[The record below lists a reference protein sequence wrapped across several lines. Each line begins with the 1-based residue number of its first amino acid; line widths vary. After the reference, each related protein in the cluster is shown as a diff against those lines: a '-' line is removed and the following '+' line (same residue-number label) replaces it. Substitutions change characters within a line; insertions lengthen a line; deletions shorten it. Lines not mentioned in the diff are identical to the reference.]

1 MEDGKMSVLIPF
13 AEDSR
18 QPLASTEI
26 DFGSY
31 RCQNIQLL
39 STSGSSGLVYQ
50 ATSDNYFDEN
60 GSPAA
65 SLIVK
70 ECYPLELSG
79 RISRDGDRLSFKT
92 GTTGDELRL
101 FNRYL
106 NRYRKAFENNALL
119 MRSGAREQVSMP
131 SRAFS
136 ANGTLY
142 IVNNASHGIVMSKA
156 FISMDLYQKIKTLIR
171 LCETIAAIHDAG
183 YLYLDLKPDN
193 VLCVLNPARPR
204 DFTDEIR
211 LFDFDSMTA
220 RSEVGNPNTVIS
232 GSGDW
237 SSFEQT
243 HPGHLSEIGPASDI
257 YAIGA
262 MLFWITIGRP
272 PTTNEVIHAGGN
284 WQIRAKDLINI
295 DISNLPSDFITHV
308 RSIFNRTLC
317 VDPSFRLQSARE
329 LASELET
336 LGELVMPENK
346 AIAKRLEQLE
356 QKLDAINSQALHAAT
371 QDTSPVTIKLTPRL
385 DTDGSS
391 ANESTVRA
399 NDCESQIPERS
410 INSAFIAIQ
419 ALSTLRPDVPLS
431 EAANNR
437 IDEMVNSLKTSLDN
451 RNVEETIGVGERA
464 ATICNA
470 LMAMITLSALCAAA
484 SDECESTLLS
494 ISEKL
499 DAAIACMNLDA
510 IDEICQ
516 HLDASNNALRAIF
529 VLSTFLDKS
538 SFPYLSDGLRLEAE
552 NLIREV
558 NAALADTTKVDFDQ
572 ENSRIE
578 EMSHRISEDI
588 QLGMLRSLF

>member
-1 MEDGKMSVLIPF
+1 MSVLIPF

-31 RCQNIQLL
+31 RCHNIQLL

-60 GSPAA
+60 GSPVA

-70 ECYPLELSG
+70 ECYPLELSE

-92 GTTGDELRL
+92 GTTEDELRL
-101 FNRYL
+101 FDRYL

-156 FISMDLYQKIKTLIR
+156 FKSMSLYQRIKTLIR
-171 LCETIAAIHDAG
+171 LCETIAAIHDVG

-193 VLCVLNPARPR
+193 ILCVLNPARPQ

-232 GSGDW
+232 GSGNW

-284 WQIRAKDLINI
+284 WQIREKDLINI
-295 DISNLPSDFITHV
+295 NISNLPSDFITHV
-308 RSIFNRTLC
+308 RNIFNRTLC
-317 VDPSFRLQSARE
+317 VDPSLRLQSARE

-336 LGELVMPENK
+336 LGELVMPENN

-371 QDTSPVTIKLTPRL
+371 QDTSPATIKLTPRL

-391 ANESTVRA
+391 ANESTVGA
-399 NDCESQIPERS
+399 NDCESQILERS
-410 INSAFIAIQ
+410 ISSAFIAIQ

-437 IDEMVNSLKTSLDN
+437 IDEIINSLKTSLDN
-451 RNVEETIGVGERA
+451 RNIEETIGVGERA

-470 LMAMITLSALCAAA
+470 LMAMITLSAFCDAA

-558 NAALADTTKVDFDQ
+558 NAALADTTKIDFDQ
-572 ENSRIE
+572 ENCRIE

-588 QLGMLRSLF
+588 QLGMLRGLF

>member
-1 MEDGKMSVLIPF
+1 MSVLIPF

-31 RCQNIQLL
+31 RCHNIQLL

-50 ATSDNYFDEN
+50 AASDNYFDEN
-60 GSPAA
+60 GSPVA

-70 ECYPLELSG
+70 ECYPLELSE

-92 GTTGDELRL
+92 GTTEDELKL
-101 FNRYL
+101 FDRYL

-119 MRSGAREQVSMP
+119 MCSGAREQVSMP

-156 FISMDLYQKIKTLIR
+156 FKTMTLHQKIKALVR

-193 VLCVLNPARPR
+193 ILCVLNPARPQ

-211 LFDFDSMTA
+211 LFDFDSVTA
-220 RSEVGNPNTVIS
+220 RSEIGDPNTVIS
-232 GSGDW
+232 GSGNW

-257 YAIGA
+257 YAIGT

-308 RSIFNRTLC
+308 RNIFNRTLC

-329 LASELET
+329 LASELEA

-391 ANESTVRA
+391 ANESTVGA

-410 INSAFIAIQ
+410 ISSAFIAIQ
-419 ALSTLRPDVPLS
+419 ALSTLRSDVPLS

-437 IDEMVNSLKTSLDN
+437 IDEMINSLKTSLDN

-470 LMAMITLSALCAAA
+470 LMAMITLSAPCAAA
-484 SDECESTLLS
+484 SDERESTLLS

-510 IDEICQ
+510 IHEICQ

-538 SFPYLSDGLRLEAE
+538 SFPYLSDELRLEAE

-578 EMSHRISEDI
+578 EMGHRISEDV
-588 QLGMLRSLF
+588 QLGMFRSLF

>member
-1 MEDGKMSVLIPF
+1 MSVLIPF
-13 AEDSR
+13 AADSR

-26 DFGSY
+26 DFGRY
-31 RCQNIQLL
+31 RCRDIQLL

-50 ATSDNYFDEN
+50 ATSDNYFDES
-60 GSPAA
+60 GSPVAQ
-65 SLIVK
+65 LIIK
-70 ECYPLELSG
+70 ECYPLELSE
-79 RISRDGDRLSFKT
+79 RISRNGDLITFKT
-92 GTTGDELRL
+92 GTTEDELRL
-101 FNRYL
+101 FDRYL

-142 IVNNASHGIVMSKA
+142 IVNNASRGIVMSKA
-156 FISMDLYQKIKTLIR
+156 FKSMSLYQEIKTLIR

-183 YLYLDLKPDN
+183 YLYLDIKPDN
-193 VLCVLNPARPR
+193 ILCVLNPARPR

-220 RSEVGNPNTVIS
+220 RSEVGNPSTVIS

-243 HPGHLSEIGPASDI
+243 HPGHLSEMGPASDI

-284 WQIRAKDLINI
+284 WHIRAKDLVNI
-295 DISNLPSDFITHV
+295 DVSSLPSDFIAHV
-308 RSIFNRTLC
+308 ENLFNRTLC

-356 QKLDAINSQALHAAT
+356 QRLDAINSQALHAAT
-371 QDTSPVTIKLTPRL
+371 LGTSPVTIKLTPRL
-385 DTDGSS
+385 DTNGSS
-391 ANESTVRA
+391 ANESTVGA

-410 INSAFIAIQ
+410 ISSAFSAIQ
-419 ALSTLRPDVPLS
+419 TLSVLRRTVRLS
-431 EAANNR
+431 DEANNR
-437 IDEMVNSLKTSLDN
+437 IDEMINSLKASLDD
-451 RNVEETIGVGERA
+451 RNVEETIGAGERA
-464 ATICNA
+464 AVICNA
-470 LMAMITLSALCAAA
+470 LMALTRCSMLCNAAPN
-484 SDECESTLLS
+484 ECGTTLLD
-494 ISEKL
+494 ISTKL
-499 DAAIACMNLDA
+499 DAAIVRMDLNAMN
-510 IDEICQ
+510 EICQ
-516 HLDASNNALRAIF
+516 HLDASKS
-529 VLSTFLDKS
+529 VLSNILRLSVFLKPS
-538 SFPYLSDGLRLEAE
+538 IRYLSDELRLEAE
-552 NLIREV
+552 NLVQEV
-558 NAALADTTKVDFDQ
+558 NTALADTAKINFDQ

-578 EMSHRISEDI
+578 EMRQRISEDI
-588 QLGMLRSLF
+588 QLGMFRSLF

>member
-1 MEDGKMSVLIPF
+1 MSVLIPF

-31 RCQNIQLL
+31 RCHNIQLL

-50 ATSDNYFDEN
+50 AASDNYFDEN
-60 GSPAA
+60 GSPVA

-70 ECYPLELSG
+70 ECYPLELSE

-92 GTTGDELRL
+92 GTTEDELRL
-101 FNRYL
+101 FDRYL

-156 FISMDLYQKIKTLIR
+156 FKSMSLYQKIKTIIR

-183 YLYLDLKPDN
+183 YLYLDIKPDN
-193 VLCVLNPARPR
+193 ILCVLNPARPR

-232 GSGDW
+232 GSGNW

-295 DISNLPSDFITHV
+295 NISNLPSDFIAHV
-308 RSIFNRTLC
+308 RNIFNRTLC

-371 QDTSPVTIKLTPRL
+371 LDTSPAAIKLTPRL

-391 ANESTVRA
+391 ANESTVGA

-410 INSAFIAIQ
+410 ISSALIAIQ

-437 IDEMVNSLKTSLDN
+437 IDEMINSLKTSLDN

-510 IDEICQ
+510 VDEICQ
-516 HLDASNNALRAIF
+516 HLDASNKALRAIF
-529 VLSTFLDKS
+529 ALSTFLDKS

-588 QLGMLRSLF
+588 QLGMFRSLF

>member
-1 MEDGKMSVLIPF
+1 MSVLIPF

-31 RCQNIQLL
+31 RCHNIQLL

-60 GSPAA
+60 GSPVA

-70 ECYPLELSG
+70 ECYPLELSE
-79 RISRDGDRLSFKT
+79 RISRNGNRLSFKT
-92 GTTGDELRL
+92 GTTEDELRL
-101 FNRYL
+101 FDRYL

-119 MRSGAREQVSMP
+119 MHSGAREQISIP

-156 FISMDLYQKIKTLIR
+156 FKTMSLYQKIKTLIR
-171 LCETIAAIHDAG
+171 LCETIAAIHDAD

-193 VLCVLNPARPR
+193 ILCVLNPARPQ

-232 GSGDW
+232 GSGNW

-295 DISNLPSDFITHV
+295 DISNLPSDFIAHV
-308 RSIFNRTLC
+308 RNIFNRTLC

-371 QDTSPVTIKLTPRL
+371 LDTSPATIKLTPRL

-391 ANESTVRA
+391 ANESTVGA
-399 NDCESQIPERS
+399 NDCESQISERS
-410 INSAFIAIQ
+410 ISSAFIAIQ

-437 IDEMVNSLKTSLDN
+437 IDEMINSLKTSLDN
-451 RNVEETIGVGERA
+451 RNVEETISVGERA

-470 LMAMITLSALCAAA
+470 LMAMITLSALCDAA
-484 SDECESTLLS
+484 SDECKSTLLS

-499 DAAIACMNLDA
+499 DTAIACMNLDA
-510 IDEICQ
+510 VDEICQ
-516 HLDASNNALRAIF
+516 HLDVSNKALRAIF

-552 NLIREV
+552 NLIREM

-588 QLGMLRSLF
+588 QLGMFRSLF

>member
-1 MEDGKMSVLIPF
+1 MSVLIPF

-31 RCQNIQLL
+31 RCHNIQLL

-50 ATSDNYFDEN
+50 AASDNYFDEN
-60 GSPAA
+60 GSPVA

-70 ECYPLELSG
+70 ECYPLELSE

-92 GTTGDELRL
+92 GTTEDELRL
-101 FNRYL
+101 FDRYL

-156 FISMDLYQKIKTLIR
+156 FKSMSLYQKIKTIIR

-183 YLYLDLKPDN
+183 YLYLDIKPDN
-193 VLCVLNPARPR
+193 ILCVLNPARPR

-232 GSGDW
+232 GSGNW

-295 DISNLPSDFITHV
+295 NISNLPSDFIAHV
-308 RSIFNRTLC
+308 RNIFNRTLC

-371 QDTSPVTIKLTPRL
+371 LDTSPAAIKLTPRL

-391 ANESTVRA
+391 ANESTVGA

-410 INSAFIAIQ
+410 ISSALIAIQ

-437 IDEMVNSLKTSLDN
+437 IDEIINSLKTSLDN

-470 LMAMITLSALCAAA
+470 LMAMITLSALCDAA
-484 SDECESTLLS
+484 SDECKSTLLS

-499 DAAIACMNLDA
+499 DAAIACMNIDA
-510 IDEICQ
+510 IGEICQ

-552 NLIREV
+552 NLIREM

-588 QLGMLRSLF
+588 QLGIFRSLF

>member
-1 MEDGKMSVLIPF
+1 MSVLIPF

-60 GSPAA
+60 GSPVA

-70 ECYPLELSG
+70 ECYPLELSE

-92 GTTGDELRL
+92 GTTEDELRL
-101 FNRYL
+101 FDRYL

-119 MRSGAREQVSMP
+119 MRSGAREQVSIP
-131 SRAFS
+131 SHAFS

-142 IVNNASHGIVMSKA
+142 IVNNASHSIVMSKA

-171 LCETIAAIHDAG
+171 LCETIAAIHDIG

-193 VLCVLNPARPR
+193 ILCVLNPARPQ

-220 RSEVGNPNTVIS
+220 RSEIGNPNTVIS
-232 GSGDW
+232 GSGNW

-295 DISNLPSDFITHV
+295 DMSSLPNDFIAHIK
-308 RSIFNRTLC
+308 SLFDCTLC
-317 VDPSFRLQSARE
+317 IDSSRRMQSARE
-329 LASELET
+329 LANELET
-336 LGELVMPENK
+336 LGELIMPDNRT
-346 AIAKRLEQLE
+346 IAKRFEQLE
-356 QKLDAINSQALHAAT
+356 KKLDAVHNQALLATAQNAA
-371 QDTSPVTIKLTPRL
+371 PATIMLAPHL
-385 DTDGSS
+385 DTDGDG
-391 ANESTVRA
+391 ANESTLGV
-399 NDCESQIPERS
+399 NDGESQIPERS
-410 INSAFIAIQ
+410 ISSAFIAIQ
-419 ALSTLRPDVPLS
+419 TLSALRSNVRLS
-431 EAANNR
+431 DEANNR
-437 IDEMVNSLKTSLDN
+437 IDEMLDSLKASLDN
-451 RNVEETIGVGERA
+451 RSVEETIGAGERA

-470 LMAMITLSALCAAA
+470 LMAMITFSALCDTAP
-484 SDECESTLLS
+484 DKYEPTLLS

-499 DAAIACMNLDA
+499 DSAIACMSVDA

-516 HLDASNNALRAIF
+516 HLDASNKALRAIF

-572 ENSRIE
+572 ENSKIE

-588 QLGMLRSLF
+588 QLGMFRSLF

>member
-1 MEDGKMSVLIPF
+1 MSVLIPF

-31 RCQNIQLL
+31 RCQNIKLL

-60 GSPAA
+60 GSPVA

-70 ECYPLELSG
+70 ECYPLELSE

-92 GTTGDELRL
+92 GTTEDELRL
-101 FNRYL
+101 FDRYL

-142 IVNNASHGIVMSKA
+142 IVNNASHSIVMSKA

-171 LCETIAAIHDAG
+171 LCETIAAIHDIG

-193 VLCVLNPARPR
+193 ILCVLNPARPQ

-220 RSEVGNPNTVIS
+220 RSEIGNPNTVIS
-232 GSGDW
+232 GSGNW

-295 DISNLPSDFITHV
+295 DMSSLPNDFIAHIK
-308 RSIFNRTLC
+308 SLFDCTLC
-317 VDPSFRLQSARE
+317 IDSSRRMQSARE
-329 LASELET
+329 LANELET
-336 LGELVMPENK
+336 LGELIMPDNK
-346 AIAKRLEQLE
+346 TIAKRFEQLE
-356 QKLDAINSQALHAAT
+356 KKLDAVHNQALLATAQNAA
-371 QDTSPVTIKLTPRL
+371 PATIMLAPHL
-385 DTDGSS
+385 DTDGDG
-391 ANESTVRA
+391 ANESTLGV
-399 NDCESQIPERS
+399 NDGESQIPERS
-410 INSAFIAIQ
+410 ISSAFIAIQ
-419 ALSTLRPDVPLS
+419 TLSALRSNVRLS
-431 EAANNR
+431 DEANNR
-437 IDEMVNSLKTSLDN
+437 IDEMLDSLKASLDN
-451 RNVEETIGVGERA
+451 RSVEETIDAGERA

-470 LMAMITLSALCAAA
+470 LMAMITFSALCDTAP
-484 SDECESTLLS
+484 DKYEPTLLS

-499 DAAIACMNLDA
+499 DSAIACMSVDA
-510 IDEICQ
+510 MDEISQ
-516 HLDASNNALRAIF
+516 HLDASNNIMGEIFALSALLNKSF
-529 VLSTFLDKS
+529 V
-538 SFPYLSDGLRLEAE
+538 PYLSDELRLEAD
-552 NLIREV
+552 NLILEV
-558 NAALADTTKVDFDQ
+558 NVALADTTKVDFSQ
-572 ENSRIE
+572 ENSKIE
-578 EMSHRISEDI
+578 EMSRQISEEV

>member
-1 MEDGKMSVLIPF
+1 MSVLIPF

-70 ECYPLELSG
+70 ECYPLELSE

-156 FISMDLYQKIKTLIR
+156 FLSMDLYQKIKTLIR

-193 VLCVLNPARPR
+193 ILCVLNPARPR
-204 DFTDEIR
+204 NFTDEIR

-220 RSEVGNPNTVIS
+220 RSEVG
-232 GSGDW
+232 
-237 SSFEQT
+237 
-243 HPGHLSEIGPASDI
+243 I

-308 RSIFNRTLC
+308 RNIFNRTLC

-391 ANESTVRA
+391 ANESTVGA

-410 INSAFIAIQ
+410 ISSAFIAIQ

-437 IDEMVNSLKTSLDN
+437 IDEIINSLKTSLDN
-451 RNVEETIGVGERA
+451 RNVEDTISVGERA

-558 NAALADTTKVDFDQ
+558 NAALADTTKIDFDQ
-572 ENSRIE
+572 ENCRIE

>member
-1 MEDGKMSVLIPF
+1 MSVLIPF

-31 RCQNIQLL
+31 RCHNIQLL

-50 ATSDNYFDEN
+50 AASDNYFDEN
-60 GSPAA
+60 GSPVA

-70 ECYPLELSG
+70 ECYPLELSE

-92 GTTGDELRL
+92 GTTEDELRL

-156 FISMDLYQKIKTLIR
+156 FLSMDLYQKIKTLIR
-171 LCETIAAIHDAG
+171 LCETIAAIHDVG

-193 VLCVLNPARPR
+193 ILCVLNPARPQ

-262 MLFWITIGRP
+262 MLFWIVIGRP

-308 RSIFNRTLC
+308 RNIFNRTLC

-356 QKLDAINSQALHAAT
+356 QKLDAINSQALQAAT
-371 QDTSPVTIKLTPRL
+371 QDTSPATIKLTPRL
-385 DTDGSS
+385 YIDGSS
-391 ANESTVRA
+391 ANESTVGA

-410 INSAFIAIQ
+410 ISSAFIAIQ
-419 ALSTLRPDVPLS
+419 ALSTLRPDAPLS

-437 IDEMVNSLKTSLDN
+437 IDEMINSLKTSLDN

-516 HLDASNNALRAIF
+516 HLDASNNALSAIF

-552 NLIREV
+552 SLIREV
-558 NAALADTTKVDFDQ
+558 NETLADTTKIDFDQ
-572 ENSRIE
+572 ENCRIE

-588 QLGMLRSLF
+588 QLGMFRSLF

>member
-1 MEDGKMSVLIPF
+1 MSVLIPF
-13 AEDSR
+13 AADSR

-50 ATSDNYFDEN
+50 ATSDNYFDES
-60 GSPAA
+60 GSPVA

-70 ECYPLELSG
+70 ECYPLELSE
-79 RISRDGDRLSFKT
+79 RISRDGDQLAFKT
-92 GTTGDELRL
+92 GTTEDELKL
-101 FNRYL
+101 FDRYL

-119 MRSGAREQVSMP
+119 MHSGAREQVSMP

-156 FISMDLYQKIKTLIR
+156 FKSMSLYQKIKTIIR

-183 YLYLDLKPDN
+183 YLYLDIKPDN
-193 VLCVLNPARPR
+193 ILCALNPARPR
-204 DFTDEIR
+204 NFTDEIR

-220 RSEVGNPNTVIS
+220 RSEIGNPNTVIS
-232 GSGDW
+232 GSGNW

-262 MLFWITIGRP
+262 MLFWIVIGRP

-284 WQIRAKDLINI
+284 WHIRAKDLVNI
-295 DISNLPSDFITHV
+295 DVSSLPSDFIAHV
-308 RSIFNRTLC
+308 ENLFNRTLC

-391 ANESTVRA
+391 ANESTVGA

-410 INSAFIAIQ
+410 ISSAFIAIQ

-437 IDEMVNSLKTSLDN
+437 IDEIINSLKTSLDN

-516 HLDASNNALRAIF
+516 HLDASNYALRAIF

-558 NAALADTTKVDFDQ
+558 NAALADTTKVDFHQ

-588 QLGMLRSLF
+588 QLGMFRSLF